1 MIAHNV
7 VDRNTNG
14 KGNSSIDQ
22 FPIDLFG
29 IQLGSLS
36 FHNRMSKFTQIDD
49 FGPGQTL
56 SDQALQGQI
65 DNFGSLLILGAN
77 ITTSYRMYIVV
88 VVVVW

>member
-29 IQLGSLS
+29 VQLGSLS
-36 FHNRMSKFTQIDD
+36 FHNGMSKFTQIND
-49 FGPGQTL
+49 FGPWQAL
-56 SDQALQGQI
+56 SNQSLQGQI
-65 DNFGSLLILGAN
+65 DNFCSLLILGAN
-77 ITTSYRMYIVV
+77 ITT
-88 VVVVW
+88 